1 MKKFWLFSLTLLLTA
16 LQAAAETVPFRGGD
30 VLAAEISTVKP
41 AIRNDDTVSYKN
53 DYNRKVYA
61 AVTVRMTP
69 GRKLSIHDYSLEAF
83 GVSYPCIAVKAGSRE
98 YDLTSDEIADPSK
111 EKCTMLFLLDGSQFG
126 IDKSEKLDIQCNF
139 PPASGALWPI
149 RLRNLG
155 SQPFTP
161 TEKIPDGG
169 TMQVDK

>member
-69 GRKLSIHDYSLEAF
+69 GRKLSIHDYLLEAF
-83 GVSYPCIAVKAGSRE
+83 GVR
-98 YDLTSDEIADPSK
+98 
-111 EKCTMLFLLDGSQFG
+111 
-126 IDKSEKLDIQCNF
+126 
-139 PPASGALWPI
+139 
-149 RLRNLG
+149 
-155 SQPFTP
+155 
-161 TEKIPDGG
+161 
-169 TMQVDK
+169 